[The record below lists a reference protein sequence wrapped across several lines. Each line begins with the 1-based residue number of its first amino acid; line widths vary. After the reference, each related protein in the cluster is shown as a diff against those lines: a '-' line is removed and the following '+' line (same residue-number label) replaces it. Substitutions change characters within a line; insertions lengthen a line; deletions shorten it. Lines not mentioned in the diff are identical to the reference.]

1 MIVLSLAAGSAVACG
16 GFFCTPAIAPI
27 DQAAEEI
34 VFAVDSVAQ
43 TVEMHV
49 EITYAGRSE
58 DFAWV
63 LPVPEEP
70 ELFLSSDAMFLELGY
85 VTAPV
90 FTTRYREEGT
100 CTEPLRVGC
109 SYEYALSAADDATP
123 RSGTVTVAGQEQI
136 GPFETTT
143 LRASTT
149 DALLGWLAAND
160 YDLPA
165 DLDPL
170 LAPYVADGSWFV
182 AMRLAADADVGE
194 IEPIGLRWPGT
205 ELAIPIQLTA
215 VAAAEDMPLRVYVF
229 GDHRAA
235 PESYLEVQVNDAAI
249 DWLGQ
254 GVNYPDVLAR
264 AIDEAGGHAFVT
276 EFARSTVAVGA
287 VNDPLL
293 EDLVTA
299 HRSLTRLTTTLSPAE
314 MTVDPT
320 FALHPGLPEV
330 NNVHVVDV
338 VAECRGGRRR
348 EKANVRVELPD
359 GRIVRHGPDVFGGDT
374 LASVR
379 DLQGVAAL
387 SVSDVSTGEAV
398 PVADFSADAD
408 DAIDA
413 HNAEFGQGCG
423 CATAPIPGSLVAIG
437 ALGLVARRR
446 RRVP

>member
-1 MIVLSLAAGSAVACG
+1 MSLWLLTAGSAVACG
-16 GFFCTPAIAPI
+16 GFFCSPAIAPI

-34 VFAVDSVAQ
+34 VFAVDTAAQ

-49 EITYAGRSE
+49 EITYSGRSE

-70 ELFLSSDAMFLELGY
+70 ELFLSSNAMFVELGY

-90 FTTRYREEGT
+90 FTTQYREEGT
-100 CTEPLRVGC
+100 CTEPISVGC
-109 SYEYALSAADDATP
+109 HNEVALASIEDYTP
-123 RSGTVTVAGQEQI
+123 RSGTVWVGDQEQI

-149 DALLGWLAAND
+149 DALLGWLTAND
-160 YDLPA
+160 YDLPP

-170 LAPYVADGSWFV
+170 LAPYVAEGSWFV

-215 VAAAEDMPLRVYVF
+215 VAAAEDMPLVVYVF
-229 GDHRAA
+229 GDARAV
-235 PESYLEVQVNDAAI
+235 PDSYLEVEVNDAAI

-254 GVNYPDVLAR
+254 GSNYPEVLRR

-276 EFARSTVAVGA
+276 EFSGSTDRVGNA
-287 VNDPLL
+287 SDPLL
-293 EDLVTA
+293 EELLTG
-299 HRSLTRLTTTLSPAE
+299 HRTLTRLITTLSPAE

-320 FALHPGLPEV
+320 FSLHPGLPAV
-330 NNVHVVDV
+330 DNVHTADV

-348 EKANVRVELPD
+348 ENANVRVELPD
-359 GRIVRHGPDVFGGDT
+359 GRIVRHGPDVFAGAT
-374 LASVR
+374 ERSVR

-387 SVSDVSTGEAV
+387 SVSDLSSGEPV

-408 DAIDA
+408 EAIER
-413 HNAEFGQGCG
+413 HNAAFDSGCG
-423 CATAPIPGSLVAIG
+423 CATAPIPGSLVAIAG
-437 ALGLVARRR
+437 LGLLARRR
-446 RRVP
+446 RRG